1 MALGL
6 TSGHNA
12 KQGYPH
18 LYTKEFRLV
27 FVGAAEDA
35 ELQKIMQ
42 RKMLEMQKGDVKM
55 ETHQGSI
62 TITDADFQR
71 VIGSSTPTIVDFW
84 AEWCGPCR
92 VMHPIFEKL
101 AGKYAGKM
109 SFARMN
115 VDQNPRAPSGLGIFS
130 IPTFVIF
137 KDGKVVDSVVGAVGE
152 AGLEKVIQKHMS

>member
-1 MALGL
+1 M
-6 TSGHNA
+6 
-12 KQGYPH
+12 
-18 LYTKEFRLV
+18 
-27 FVGAAEDA
+27 GATEDA

-42 RKMLEMQKGDVKM
+42 RKMLGMQKGDMKM

-62 TITDADFQR
+62 TIADGDFQR
-71 VIGSSTPTIVDFW
+71 VIGSSTPIIVDFW

-109 SFARMN
+109 TFARMN
-115 VDQNPRAPSGLGIFS
+115 VDENPRAPSGLGIFS

-137 KDGKVVDSVVGAVGE
+137 NDGKVIDSVVGAVGE
-152 AGLEKVIQKHMS
+152 AGLEKAIQKHVS